1 MIETQG
7 GPELSESQEVVVI
20 YTDGGCEPNPGVGG
34 WGAILVYRG
43 TERELSGSDPD
54 TTNNRMEM
62 TAAIEALS
70 ALKRPCKVAL
80 YTDSEYLKKGITEWM
95 PGWKRRNW
103 RRKGGPIK
111 NIDLWKRLD
120 EVVQPHQIEWRW
132 VKGHAGVLYNER
144 CDILASE
151 AIAREKMGCG

>member
-1 MIETQG
+1 MSDAKDT
-7 GPELSESQEVVVI
+7 VVI

-43 TERELSGSDPD
+43 TERELSGSDPE

-70 ALKRPCKVAL
+70 ALKRPCKIAL
-80 YTDSEYLKKGITEWM
+80 HTDSEYLKKGITEWM

-103 RRKGGPIK
+103 QRKGGAIK

-120 EVVQPHQIEWRW
+120 VLVQQHEIQWRW
-132 VKGHAGVLYNER
+132 VKGHAGVHYNER

-151 AIAREKMGCG
+151 AIARAKMGCG